1 MKKILAAL
9 LAALMML
16 IIFTYTAQATDNGA
30 DDAVEAADAAAAE
43 AAEVT
48 EVAEAAEAAEPAE
61 AIEAAEDMT
70 DTTVVAPPVADP
82 EPEPK
87 PGEPL
92 TWAYLAT
99 IAGATAATLFI
110 VQYLKVPLDK
120 VWKIPTRAFVYL
132 VALVLLMGGTY
143 FTSGLTVDT
152 ALLTAVNAVIVAIAA
167 YGAYEVTFK
176 KLDINKV

>member
-1 MKKILAAL
+1 MLLVVFTFTAL
-9 LAALMML
+9 
-16 IIFTYTAQATDNGA
+16 ATDNGE
-30 DDAVEAADAAAAE
+30 DDRIEAADAAAS
-43 AAEVT
+43 AAE
-48 EVAEAAEAAEPAE
+48 E
-61 AIEAAEDMT
+61 
-70 DTTVVAPPVADP
+70 VVAPVDATADAAVLPPVAADP
-82 EPEPK
+82 EPEPT

-132 VALVLLMGGTY
+132 VALILLMGGTY

-167 YGAYEVTFK
+167 YGAYELTFK
-176 KLDINKV
+176 KLETNKA